1 MIKSMT
7 GYGRCDFSIAGKT
20 FTVEAKSLNHRYL
33 DIKLRM
39 PERFFALEENIRAII
54 KKLFSRGH
62 FSILIKPA
70 DTASEAVALNT
81 PLVNLCIEAA
91 ATLKEKGVKGE
102 LTIDAVMGMRDIFS
116 AGGVSDDTSED
127 LSAISSALGTA
138 LSSLSE
144 WRIKEGEELTLDIAS
159 RLSYMEEAGRGFE
172 LAAPE
177 IDRAYRE
184 RLTEKITAL
193 VGDDVDEKR
202 ILTEAAFV
210 AEKSA
215 FDEEITRLNSHIQR
229 FRQYLS
235 AEGPVGR
242 KMDFL
247 CQELL
252 REINTTGSKVTD
264 VEVTQKIV
272 DVKAELEKIREQ
284 VQNIE

>member
-1 MIKSMT
+1 MTKSMT
-7 GYGRCDFSIAGKT
+7 GYGRSDFSIAGRS

-39 PERFFALEENIRAII
+39 PERFFALEENIRAMI

-62 FSILIKPA
+62 FSILIKPSDA
-70 DTASEAVALNT
+70 GSEASGVNT
-81 PLVNLCIEAA
+81 PLVNLCVEAA
-91 ATLKEKGVKGE
+91 ETLKARGIKGE
-102 LTIDAVMGMRDIFS
+102 LTIDAVIGLRDIFS
-116 AGGVSDDTSED
+116 VGGASDDTSDD
-127 LSAISSALGTA
+127 LNALSSALGIA
-138 LSSLSE
+138 FSSLSK
-144 WRIKEGEELTLDIAS
+144 WRAKEGEELSEDISS
-159 RLSYMEEAGRGFE
+159 RLSYMEEAAKGFE
-172 LAAPE
+172 KAAPE
-177 IDRAYRE
+177 IERAYRE
-184 RLTEKITAL
+184 RLTEKITTL
-193 VGDDVDEKR
+193 IGDDVDEKR

-215 FDEEITRLNSHIQR
+215 FDEEIMRLKSHLQR

-235 AEGPVGR
+235 ADGPVGR

-264 VEVTQKIV
+264 VVVTQKIV

>member
-1 MIKSMT
+1 MTKSMT
-7 GYGRCDFSIAGKT
+7 GYGRSDFSIGERA

-39 PERFFALEENIRAII
+39 PERFFALEENIRTTI

-62 FSILIKPA
+62 FSILIKPS
-70 DTASEAVALNT
+70 DTGSEAAGINS
-81 PLVNLCIEAA
+81 PLVDLCIEAA
-91 ATLKEKGVKGE
+91 ETLKARGIKGD
-102 LTIDAVMGMRDIFS
+102 LTIDAVMGQRDIFS
-116 AGGVSDDTSED
+116 AGGTTDDTSGD
-127 LSAISSALGTA
+127 LAALSSALNEA

-144 WRIKEGEELTLDIAS
+144 WRRVEGEELSEDISS
-159 RLSYMEEAGRGFE
+159 RLSYMEAAANGFE
-172 LAAPE
+172 EAAPE
-177 IDRAYRE
+177 IERAYRE

-193 VGDDVDEKR
+193 IGDAVDETR

-215 FDEEITRLNSHIQR
+215 FDEEITRLKSHLQR
-229 FRQYLS
+229 FRQYLL
-235 AEGPVGR
+235 ADGPVGR

-252 REINTTGSKVTD
+252 REVNTTGSKVTD
-264 VEVTQKIV
+264 VNITQKIV